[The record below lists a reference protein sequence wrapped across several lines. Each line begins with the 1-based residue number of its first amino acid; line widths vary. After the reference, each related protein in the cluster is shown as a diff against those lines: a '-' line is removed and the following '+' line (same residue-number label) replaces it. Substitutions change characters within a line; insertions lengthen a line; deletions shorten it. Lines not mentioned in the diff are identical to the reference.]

1 MDKRKGTKMLSH
13 IIGEIAI
20 SLGVSVITDV
30 AKTINSATASIISV
44 REWDETYNG
53 INKMLYKLSP
63 KQYEK
68 HRAPSKNKNSY
79 ELTSGVRYIVKLKD
93 NNFAMVET
101 TREDNSKIFF
111 EKSLH
116 IRFIGKNRYLYRT
129 AFLVESAKLTDKKC
143 IPVKYLNEYG
153 IQCDIIPRS
162 FDSIVLEDSVRH
174 NIVSG
179 LQNWKASRDWY
190 ETHQLVYKIGVFLYG
205 DPGTGKSTIARAI
218 SEMFNRAPIL
228 VMDIN
233 NIMQSIRSII
243 KMRERYKGTIIVLI
257 EDIDMYFPKQVDRI
271 DNEQDNPDPNKEA
284 EERTNKINQNAIFQ
298 LLDGVY
304 STDDTIYIATTN
316 YKDKLDSALIRCGRF
331 DIQERLSNL
340 TEDGAKKKVQLLGYD
355 ASVLRELNIEY
366 PVQPALLQSKIME
379 YRANQLKKEG
389 E

>member
-116 IRFIGKNRYLYRT
+116 IRFIGKNRYLYRN

-190 ETHQLVYKIGVFLYG
+190 EAHQLVYKIGVFLYG

-271 DNEQDNPDPNKEA
+271 DNEQDNPDQNKEA

-304 STDDTIYIATTN
+304 STDDTIYITTTN

-331 DIQERLSNL
+331 DIQERLTNL

>member
-30 AKTINSATASIISV
+30 AKTVNSATASIISV

-116 IRFIGKNRYLYRT
+116 IRFIGKNRYLYRN

-190 ETHQLVYKIGVFLYG
+190 EAHQLVYKIGVFLYG

-228 VMDIN
+228 VMDVN

-271 DNEQDNPDPNKEA
+271 DNEQDNPDQNKEA

-331 DIQERLSNL
+331 DIQERLTNL

>member
-116 IRFIGKNRYLYRT
+116 IRFIGKNRYLYRN

-179 LQNWKASRDWY
+179 LQNWKAGRDWY
-190 ETHQLVYKIGVFLYG
+190 EAHQLVYKIGVFLYG

-243 KMRERYKGTIIVLI
+243 KMRERYRGTIIVLI

-271 DNEQDNPDPNKEA
+271 DNEQDNPDQNKEA

-331 DIQERLSNL
+331 DIQERLTNL

>member
-116 IRFIGKNRYLYRT
+116 IRFIGKNRYLYRN

-271 DNEQDNPDPNKEA
+271 DNEQDNPDQNKEA

-331 DIQERLSNL
+331 DIQERLTNL

>member
-79 ELTSGVRYIVKLKD
+79 ELTSGVQYIVKLKD

-116 IRFIGKNRYLYRT
+116 IRFIGKNRYLYRN

-190 ETHQLVYKIGVFLYG
+190 EAHQLVYKIGVFLYG

-218 SEMFNRAPIL
+218 SEMFNRVPIL

-271 DNEQDNPDPNKEA
+271 DNEQDNPDQNKEA

-304 STDDTIYIATTN
+304 STDDTIYITTTN

-331 DIQERLSNL
+331 DIQERLTNL

>member
-116 IRFIGKNRYLYRT
+116 IRFIGKNRYLYRN

-190 ETHQLVYKIGVFLYG
+190 EAHQLVYKIGVFLYG

-271 DNEQDNPDPNKEA
+271 DNEQDNPDQNKEA

-304 STDDTIYIATTN
+304 STDDTIYITTTN

-379 YRANQLKKEG
+379 YRANRLKKEG

>member
-116 IRFIGKNRYLYRT
+116 IRFIGKNRYLYRN

-190 ETHQLVYKIGVFLYG
+190 EAHQLVYKIGIFLYG

-271 DNEQDNPDPNKEA
+271 DNEQDNPDQNKEA

-331 DIQERLSNL
+331 DIQERLTNL

>member
-116 IRFIGKNRYLYRT
+116 IRFIGKNRYLYRN

-218 SEMFNRAPIL
+218 SEIFNRAPIL

>member
-44 REWDETYNG
+44 QEWDETYNG
-53 INKMLYKLSP
+53 VNKMLYKLSP

-116 IRFIGKNRYLYRT
+116 IRFIGKNRYLYRN

-190 ETHQLVYKIGVFLYG
+190 EAHQLVYKIGVFLYG

-271 DNEQDNPDPNKEA
+271 DNEQDNPDQNKEA

-304 STDDTIYIATTN
+304 STDDTIYITTTN

-331 DIQERLSNL
+331 DIQERLTNL

>member
-116 IRFIGKNRYLYRT
+116 IRFIGKNRYLYRN

-190 ETHQLVYKIGVFLYG
+190 EAHQLVYKIGVFLYG

-243 KMRERYKGTIIVLI
+243 KMRERYEGTIIVLI

-271 DNEQDNPDPNKEA
+271 DNEQDNPDQNKAA

-331 DIQERLSNL
+331 DIQERLTNL

>member
-116 IRFIGKNRYLYRT
+116 IRFIGKNRYLYRN

-190 ETHQLVYKIGVFLYG
+190 EAHQLVYKIGVFLYG

-271 DNEQDNPDPNKEA
+271 DNEQDNPDQNKEA

>member
-1 MDKRKGTKMLSH
+1 MDKKKGTKMLSH

-53 INKMLYKLSP
+53 INKMLYKLNP

-116 IRFIGKNRYLYRT
+116 IRFIGKNRYLYRN

-190 ETHQLVYKIGVFLYG
+190 EAHQLVYKIGVFLYG

-271 DNEQDNPDPNKEA
+271 DNEQDNPDQNKEA

-304 STDDTIYIATTN
+304 STDDTIYITTTN

-331 DIQERLSNL
+331 DIQERLTNL

-379 YRANQLKKEG
+379 YRANRLKKEG

>member
-1 MDKRKGTKMLSH
+1 MK
-13 IIGEIAI
+13 
-20 SLGVSVITDV
+20 
-30 AKTINSATASIISV
+30 
-44 REWDETYNG
+44 
-53 INKMLYKLSP
+53 P
-63 KQYEK
+63 
-68 HRAPSKNKNSY
+68 
-79 ELTSGVRYIVKLKD
+79 
-93 NNFAMVET
+93 
-101 TREDNSKIFF
+101 
-111 EKSLH
+111 
-116 IRFIGKNRYLYRT
+116 
-129 AFLVESAKLTDKKC
+129 
-143 IPVKYLNEYG
+143 
-153 IQCDIIPRS
+153 
-162 FDSIVLEDSVRH
+162 
-174 NIVSG
+174 
-179 LQNWKASRDWY
+179 
-190 ETHQLVYKIGVFLYG
+190 HQLVYKIGVFLYG

-218 SEMFNRAPIL
+218 SEMFSRAPIL

-257 EDIDMYFPKQVDRI
+257 EDIDMYFPKQVDHI

-379 YRANQLKKEG
+379 YRANRLKKEG

>member
-116 IRFIGKNRYLYRT
+116 IRFIGKNRYLYRN
-129 AFLVESAKLTDKKC
+129 AFLVESAKLTDKEC

>member
-116 IRFIGKNRYLYRT
+116 IRFIGKNRYLYRN

-179 LQNWKASRDWY
+179 LQNWKTSRDWY

-257 EDIDMYFPKQVDRI
+257 EDIDMYFPKQVDRT

-379 YRANQLKKEG
+379 YRANRLKKEG

>member
-116 IRFIGKNRYLYRT
+116 IRFIGKNRYLYRN

-162 FDSIVLEDSVRH
+162 FDSIV
-174 NIVSG
+174 
-179 LQNWKASRDWY
+179 
-190 ETHQLVYKIGVFLYG
+190 F
-205 DPGTGKSTIARAI
+205 
-218 SEMFNRAPIL
+218 
-228 VMDIN
+228 
-233 NIMQSIRSII
+233 
-243 KMRERYKGTIIVLI
+243 
-257 EDIDMYFPKQVDRI
+257 
-271 DNEQDNPDPNKEA
+271 
-284 EERTNKINQNAIFQ
+284 
-298 LLDGVY
+298 
-304 STDDTIYIATTN
+304 
-316 YKDKLDSALIRCGRF
+316 GR
-331 DIQERLSNL
+331 
-340 TEDGAKKKVQLLGYD
+340 
-355 ASVLRELNIEY
+355 
-366 PVQPALLQSKIME
+366 
-379 YRANQLKKEG
+379 
-389 E
+389 

>member
-116 IRFIGKNRYLYRT
+116 IRFIGKNRYLYRN

-190 ETHQLVYKIGVFLYG
+190 EAHQLVYKIGVFLYG

-271 DNEQDNPDPNKEA
+271 DNEQDNPDQNKEA

-331 DIQERLSNL
+331 DIQERLTNL

>member
-116 IRFIGKNRYLYRT
+116 IRFIGKNRYLYRN

-179 LQNWKASRDWY
+179 LQNWKTSRDWY

-205 DPGTGKSTIARAI
+205 DPGTGKSTITRAI

-257 EDIDMYFPKQVDRI
+257 EDIDMYFPKQVDRT

-379 YRANQLKKEG
+379 YRANRLKKEG

>member
-116 IRFIGKNRYLYRT
+116 IRFIGKNRYLYRN

-179 LQNWKASRDWY
+179 LQNWKTSRDWY

-257 EDIDMYFPKQVDRI
+257 EDIDMYFPKQVDRT

-284 EERTNKINQNAIFQ
+284 EERTNKINQNVIFQ

-379 YRANQLKKEG
+379 YRANRLKKEG

>member
-116 IRFIGKNRYLYRT
+116 IRFIGKNRYLYRN

-190 ETHQLVYKIGVFLYG
+190 EAHQLVYKIGVFLYG

>member
-116 IRFIGKNRYLYRT
+116 IRFIGKNRYLYRN

-233 NIMQSIRSII
+233 NIMQSIHSII

>member
-30 AKTINSATASIISV
+30 AKTVNSATASIISV

-116 IRFIGKNRYLYRT
+116 IRFIGKNRYLYRN

-190 ETHQLVYKIGVFLYG
+190 EAHQLVYKIGVFLYG

-228 VMDIN
+228 VMDVN

-271 DNEQDNPDPNKEA
+271 DNEQDNPDQNKEA

-331 DIQERLSNL
+331 DIQERLTNL

-366 PVQPALLQSKIME
+366 PVQPALLQIME
-379 YRANQLKKEG
+379 YRSNQLKKEG

>member
-116 IRFIGKNRYLYRT
+116 IRFIGKNRYLYRN

-162 FDSIVLEDSVRH
+162 FDSIVLEDGVRH

>member
-116 IRFIGKNRYLYRT
+116 IRFIGKNRYLYRN

-271 DNEQDNPDPNKEA
+271 DNEHDNPDPNKEV

>member
-1 MDKRKGTKMLSH
+1 MDKRKGTKMLSR

-116 IRFIGKNRYLYRT
+116 IRFIGKNRYLYRN

-218 SEMFNRAPIL
+218 SEMFSRAPIL

-257 EDIDMYFPKQVDRI
+257 EDIDMYFPKQVDHI

-379 YRANQLKKEG
+379 YRANRLKKEG

>member
-116 IRFIGKNRYLYRT
+116 IRFIGKNRYLYRN

>member
-116 IRFIGKNRYLYRT
+116 IRFIGKNRYLYRN

-190 ETHQLVYKIGVFLYG
+190 ETHQLIYKIGVFLYG